1 MRRGPA
7 LALGLAAAVL
17 AGPAAAA
24 GLTEAQVRKF
34 VADQEAAWNAKR
46 LTAYFAAFMPD
57 ATFVEQTK
65 TPKETIVYGRSS
77 VAKAREVSRK
87 AIAKSTMTE
96 RNTIRR
102 VILAPD
108 GRSAQ
113 VLGWKVTT
121 ITTAGKVRTACA
133 ETDQTLTLTL
143 QGGRI
148 LSKGQ
153 TDNIVRC
160 PAGTR

>member
-1 MRRGPA
+1 MAARPA
-7 LALGLAAAVL
+7 LVLGLAAALL
-17 AGPAAAA
+17 AGPALAA
-24 GLTEAQVRKF
+24 GLTDAQARRF

-46 LTAYFAAFMPD
+46 LDAYFAGFTAE
-57 ATFVEQTK
+57 ATFVEQTT

-77 VAKAREVSRK
+77 VAKAKAVSRK
-87 AIAKSTMTE
+87 ALAKSTMTE
-96 RNTIRR
+96 RNTVRR
-102 VILAPD
+102 VILAAD
-108 GRSAQ
+108 GASAR

-133 ETDQTLTLTL
+133 ETDQTLTL
-143 QGGRI
+143 QGGR
-148 LSKGQ
+148 LRSKGQ

>member
-1 MRRGPA
+1 MGRRAA
-7 LALGLAAAVL
+7 LVLGLSAAL
-17 AGPAAAA
+17 FAGSAAAA
-24 GLTEAQVRKF
+24 GLTEAQARRF

-46 LTAYFAAFMPD
+46 LEAYFAGFTAD
-57 ATFVEQTK
+57 AVFVEQTT

-77 VAKAREVSRK
+77 VAKAKQVSRK
-87 AIAKSTMTE
+87 AAAKSTLTE

-102 VILAPD
+102 VILAAD
-108 GRSAQ
+108 GRSAR
-113 VLGWKVTT
+113 VLGDKLTT

-133 ETDQTLTLTL
+133 QTDQTLVL
-143 QGGRI
+143 QRGRI

-160 PAGTR
+160 RPGTR